1 MKKATTTQKKA
12 APKKTTAVKA
22 TAKKAAPKKA
32 ATASVASSNAKKRIS
47 FEISAEPGISVAIA
61 GSFNDWDC
69 GKKKLADKNSDG
81 TYRCTMMLSPGTY
94 EYKFFVNGTWCADPA
109 NPNFTQND
117 HGTLNSVIVVD

>member
-1 MKKATTTQKKA
+1 MPKATTTQKKVA
-12 APKKTTAVKA
+12 AKTATKKA

-32 ATASVASSNAKKRIS
+32 ASTNGKKRVS
-47 FEISAEPGISVAIA
+47 FEINAEPGINVAIA
-61 GSFNDWDC
+61 GSFNEWNCD
-69 GKKKLADKNSDG
+69 KKKLADKNADG
-81 TYRCTMMLSPGTY
+81 TYRCTMMLPPGTY